1 VKRVRHFRL
10 VLLAVLAVA
19 AAACHSGDDVSDSGG
34 SSLTAA
40 LASVAG
46 TDNTRLYFEWADL
59 ARIRDLAAVTKDKPI
74 GTSDVDHRRWG
85 TLFGTGTGS
94 LAPVAPKLADTID
107 LFSAR
112 TAVLI
117 GQPPQTAVRVD
128 GVDAGTARAGLA
140 RLGGKQ
146 GQVAGHD
153 GMILGSDH
161 EVDQTGG
168 QAKLGLVNTFNK
180 TAFDGDRVA
189 FGEAEPAVGEA
200 VNPGDHPLSTDA
212 GVAAAASCLG
222 GVLTATI
229 APGEKSHLA
238 GAQTVAIGVRDP
250 AKGSDPAVEEL
261 CLVASDKTAADALES
276 RVRQHATTSAMS
288 QVTRQP
294 WSALVTSI
302 TVTRAGDT
310 AVRVELTN
318 RPERAANLLR
328 AALQNQDLL
337 SLTG

>member
-1 VKRVRHFRL
+1 MRARSPRL
-10 VLLAVLAVA
+10 ALLAVLAVA
-19 AAACHSGDDVSDSGG
+19 ATACHGGDDVSNSGG
-34 SSLTAA
+34 GSLTGA

-46 TDNTRLYFEWADL
+46 TDNTRLYFEWANL
-59 ARIRDLAAVTKDKPI
+59 ARIRELAAVTKDKPI
-74 GTSDVDHRRWG
+74 GTSDVDHQRWG

-94 LAPVAPKLADTID
+94 LAPVAPRLTDTID

-112 TAVLI
+112 TAVQI
-117 GQPPQTAVRVD
+117 GQPPRTAVRVD

-153 GMILGSDH
+153 GMILGADH
-161 EVDQTGG
+161 EMHATGG
-168 QAKLGLVNTFNK
+168 LAELGLTNTFNK

-200 VNPGDHPLSTDA
+200 VNPGDHPLGADP

-229 APGEKSHLA
+229 APGGKANLA
-238 GAQTVAIGVRDP
+238 GVRTVAIGVRDP
-250 AKGSDPAVEEL
+250 ATGSDPAVEEL
-261 CLVASDKTAADALES
+261 CLVAPDKSAADALES
-276 RVRQHATTSAMS
+276 RVRQHASTSTVS
-288 QVTRQP
+288 QVTRRP
-294 WSALVTSI
+294 WSAVVSSI
-302 TVTRAGDT
+302 AVTRAGDST
-310 AVRVELTN
+310 VRVELTN
-318 RPERAANLLR
+318 RPERAANVLR
-328 AALQNQDLL
+328 AALLNQDLI

>member
-1 VKRVRHFRL
+1 VKRPRYSRL
-10 VLLAVLAVA
+10 VLFAVLAVA
-19 AAACHSGDDVSDSGG
+19 ATACHGGDDVSNSGG
-34 SSLTAA
+34 SSLGTA

-46 TDNTRLYFEWADL
+46 TDNTRLYFEWANL
-59 ARIRDLAAVTKDKPI
+59 ARIRELAAVTKDKPI
-74 GTSDVDHRRWG
+74 GTSDVEHRRWG
-85 TLFGTGTGS
+85 TLFSVGTGS

-112 TAVLI
+112 TAVQI

-128 GVDAGTARAGLA
+128 GVDADRARAGLG

-153 GMILGSDH
+153 GMILGADH
-161 EVDQTGG
+161 EIDMTGG
-168 QAKLGLVNTFNK
+168 QAELGLVNTFNK

-189 FGEAEPAVGEA
+189 FGEAEPAVGDA
-200 VNPGDHPLSTDA
+200 VNPGEHPLSADA

-229 APGEKSHLA
+229 APGEKSRLA
-238 GAQTVAIGVRDP
+238 GVQTVAVGVRDP
-250 AKGSDPAVEEL
+250 AKGSAPAVEEL
-261 CLVASDKTAADALES
+261 CLVAPDKAAADALES

-288 QVTRQP
+288 RITRQP
-294 WSALVTSI
+294 WSAWVTSI
-302 TVTRAGDT
+302 AVTRAGDT

-328 AALQNQDLL
+328 AALQNQDLS

>member
-1 VKRVRHFRL
+1 VNGIRFPRL
-10 VLLAVLAVA
+10 ALLAMLAVA
-19 AAACHSGDDVSDSGG
+19 ATACHGGDTVSNSGG
-34 SSLTAA
+34 SPLTAA
-40 LASVAG
+40 LASVAA
-46 TDNTRLYFEWADL
+46 TDNTRAYFEWANL
-59 ARIRDLAAVTKDKPI
+59 ARVRELAAVTKDKPI

-94 LAPVAPKLADTID
+94 LAPVAADLADTID

-112 TAVLI
+112 TAMQI

-128 GVDAGTARAGLA
+128 GADVGTARAGLA

-153 GMILGSDH
+153 GMILGADH
-161 EVDQTGG
+161 EVDMSGG
-168 QAKLGLVNTFNK
+168 QARLGLINTFNK

-212 GVAAAASCLG
+212 GVAAAATCLG
-222 GVLTATI
+222 DVLTATI

-238 GAQTVAIGVRDP
+238 GVHTVAVGVRDP
-250 AKGSDPAVEEL
+250 AKGSEPAVEEL
-261 CLVASDKTAADALES
+261 CLVAPDKTAADALES
-276 RVRQHATTSAMS
+276 RVRQHATTSATS
-288 QVTRQP
+288 QITRQP

-302 TVTRAGDT
+302 TVTRAGVT

-328 AALQNQDLL
+328 TALQNRDLL